1 MITKLETSLDLSK
14 KILGITLESVTPT
27 KIGKG
32 LKINIPVLM
41 SKIEKSEPTES
52 PLYSKGTSVFINASD
67 CKPQAKSNLKEVNY
81 LTASRE
87 ANASLNEIMVK
98 KEDGK
103 TYEIP
108 KGTKLEIECVM
119 EKISK
124 LTFNTNKFSNID
136 EDSEDEEDMTDDTSV
151 DDEEEVDEE

>member
-1 MITKLETSLDLSK
+1 MITKLESSLDLSK
-14 KILGITLESVTPT
+14 KILGITLESVIPT

-41 SKIEKSEPTES
+41 SKITKEEPKKS

-67 CKPQAKSNLKEVNY
+67 CKPQAKTNLHEINY
-81 LTASRE
+81 LVAARE
-87 ANASLNEIMVK
+87 SNASLNEILVK

-136 EDSEDEEDMTDDTSV
+136 EESEDEEDTTEEPSDKI
-151 DDEEEVDEE
+151 DESEEN

>member
-1 MITKLETSLDLSK
+1 MITKLESSLDLSK
-14 KILGITLESVTPT
+14 KLLGITLDSVLPT

-41 SKIEKSEPTES
+41 SKIAKEEPKES
-52 PLYSKGTSVFINASD
+52 PLYSKGTSVFTNASD
-67 CKPQAKSNLKEVNY
+67 CKPQAKTNLHEINY
-81 LTASRE
+81 LVASRE
-87 ANASLNEIMVK
+87 SNASLNEILVK

-124 LTFNTNKFSNID
+124 LTFNTNKFSNVD
-136 EDSEDEEDMTDDTSV
+136 EETEDEEDTTEESYDETDES
-151 DDEEEVDEE
+151 EEN

>member
-1 MITKLETSLDLSK
+1 MITKLESSLDLSK
-14 KILGITLESVTPT
+14 KILGITLESVIPT

-41 SKIEKSEPTES
+41 SKITKEEPKKS

-67 CKPQAKSNLKEVNY
+67 CKPQAKTNLHEINY
-81 LTASRE
+81 LVAARE
-87 ANASLNEIMVK
+87 SNTSLNEILVK

-136 EDSEDEEDMTDDTSV
+136 EESEDEEDTTEEPY
-151 DDEEEVDEE
+151 DEIDESEEN

>member
-1 MITKLETSLDLSK
+1 MITKMESSLDLSK
-14 KILGITLESVTPT
+14 KILGITLESVIPT

-41 SKIEKSEPTES
+41 SKITKEEPKKS

-67 CKPQAKSNLKEVNY
+67 CKPQAKTNLHEINY
-81 LTASRE
+81 LVAARE
-87 ANASLNEIMVK
+87 SNASLNEILVK

-136 EDSEDEEDMTDDTSV
+136 EETEDEEDTTEEPS
-151 DDEEEVDEE
+151 DEIDESEEN

>member
-1 MITKLETSLDLSK
+1 MITKLESSLDLSK
-14 KILGITLESVTPT
+14 KLLGITLESVLPT

-41 SKIEKSEPTES
+41 SKIAKEEPKES

-67 CKPQAKSNLKEVNY
+67 CKPQAKTNLHEINY
-81 LTASRE
+81 LVAARE
-87 ANASLNEIMVK
+87 SNASLNEILVK

-124 LTFNTNKFSNID
+124 LTFNTNKFSNVD
-136 EDSEDEEDMTDDTSV
+136 EETEDEEDTTEESYDETDES
-151 DDEEEVDEE
+151 EEN

>member
-1 MITKLETSLDLSK
+1 MITKLESSLDLSK
-14 KILGITLESVTPT
+14 KILGITLESVIPT

-41 SKIEKSEPTES
+41 SKITKEEPKKS

-67 CKPQAKSNLKEVNY
+67 CKPQAKTNLHEINY
-81 LTASRE
+81 LVAARE
-87 ANASLNEIMVK
+87 SNASLNEILVK

-136 EDSEDEEDMTDDTSV
+136 EESEDEEDTTEEPS
-151 DDEEEVDEE
+151 DEIDESEEN

>member
-1 MITKLETSLDLSK
+1 
-14 KILGITLESVTPT
+14 
-27 KIGKG
+27 
-32 LKINIPVLM
+32 M
-41 SKIEKSEPTES
+41 SKITKEEPKKS

-67 CKPQAKSNLKEVNY
+67 CKPQAKTNLHEINY
-81 LTASRE
+81 LVAARE
-87 ANASLNEIMVK
+87 SNASLNEILVK

-136 EDSEDEEDMTDDTSV
+136 EESEDEEDTTEEPS
-151 DDEEEVDEE
+151 DEIDESEEN

>member
-1 MITKLETSLDLSK
+1 MITKLETNLDLSK
-14 KILGITLESVTPT
+14 KLLGITLESVLPT

-41 SKIEKSEPTES
+41 SKIDKEEPKVS
-52 PLYSKGTSVFINASD
+52 PLYSKGSSVFINDSE
-67 CKPQAKSNLKEVNY
+67 CKPQAKTNLKELNY
-81 LTASRE
+81 LTAYRE
-87 ANASLNEIMVK
+87 SNASLNEILVK

-124 LTFNTNKFSNID
+124 LTFNTNKFSNVD
-136 EDSEDEEDMTDDTSV
+136 EDSEDVEDTSEEEDEEI
-151 DDEEEVDEE
+151 DENEEN

>member
-1 MITKLETSLDLSK
+1 MITKMESSLDLSK
-14 KILGITLESVTPT
+14 KILGITLESVIPT

-41 SKIEKSEPTES
+41 SKITKEEPKKS

-67 CKPQAKSNLKEVNY
+67 CKPQAKTNLHEINY
-81 LTASRE
+81 LVAARE
-87 ANASLNEIMVK
+87 SNASLNEILVK
-98 KEDGK
+98 KEDEK

-136 EDSEDEEDMTDDTSV
+136 EESEDEEDTTEEPS
-151 DDEEEVDEE
+151 DENDESEEN

>member
-1 MITKLETSLDLSK
+1 MITKMESSLDLSK
-14 KILGITLESVTPT
+14 KILGITLESVIPT

-41 SKIEKSEPTES
+41 SKITKEEPKKS

-67 CKPQAKSNLKEVNY
+67 CKPQAKTNLHEINY
-81 LTASRE
+81 LVAARE
-87 ANASLNEIMVK
+87 SNASLNEILVK

-136 EDSEDEEDMTDDTSV
+136 EESEDEEDTTEEPS
-151 DDEEEVDEE
+151 DEN

>member
-1 MITKLETSLDLSK
+1 MITKLESSLDLSK
-14 KILGITLESVTPT
+14 KILGITLESVIPT

-41 SKIEKSEPTES
+41 SKITKEEPKKS

-67 CKPQAKSNLKEVNY
+67 CKPQAKTNLHEINY
-81 LTASRE
+81 LVAARE
-87 ANASLNEIMVK
+87 SNASLNEILVK

-136 EDSEDEEDMTDDTSV
+136 EEIEDEEDTTEEPS
-151 DDEEEVDEE
+151 DEIDESEEN

>member
-1 MITKLETSLDLSK
+1 MITKLESSLDLSK
-14 KILGITLESVTPT
+14 KILGITLESVIPT

-41 SKIEKSEPTES
+41 SKITKEEPKKS

-67 CKPQAKSNLKEVNY
+67 CKPQAKTNLHEINY
-81 LTASRE
+81 LVAARE
-87 ANASLNEIMVK
+87 SNASLNEILVK

-136 EDSEDEEDMTDDTSV
+136 EESEDEEDTTEEPS
-151 DDEEEVDEE
+151 DENDKSEEN

>member
-1 MITKLETSLDLSK
+1 MITKMESSLDLSK
-14 KILGITLESVTPT
+14 KILGITLESVIPT

-41 SKIEKSEPTES
+41 SKITKEEPKKS

-67 CKPQAKSNLKEVNY
+67 CKPQAKTNLHEINY
-81 LTASRE
+81 LVAARE
-87 ANASLNEIMVK
+87 SNASLNEILVK

-108 KGTKLEIECVM
+108 KGTKLETQINFQILTKKVKTR
-119 EKISK
+119 KILRK
-124 LTFNTNKFSNID
+124 NHLTKMMKVKKTNIFRYQRDRIS
-136 EDSEDEEDMTDDTSV
+136 
-151 DDEEEVDEE
+151 

>member
-1 MITKLETSLDLSK
+1 MITKLESSLDLSK
-14 KILGITLESVTPT
+14 KILGITLESVIPT

-41 SKIEKSEPTES
+41 SKITKEEPKKS

-67 CKPQAKSNLKEVNY
+67 CKPQAKTNLHEINY
-81 LTASRE
+81 LVAARE
-87 ANASLNEIMVK
+87 SNASLNEILVK

-136 EDSEDEEDMTDDTSV
+136 EESEDEEDTTEDPS
-151 DDEEEVDEE
+151 DEIDESEEN

>member
-1 MITKLETSLDLSK
+1 MITKLESSLDLSK
-14 KILGITLESVTPT
+14 KILGITLESVIPT

-41 SKIEKSEPTES
+41 SKITKEEPKKS

-67 CKPQAKSNLKEVNY
+67 CKPQAKTNLHEINY
-81 LTASRE
+81 LVAARE
-87 ANASLNEIMVK
+87 SNASLNEILVK

-136 EDSEDEEDMTDDTSV
+136 EEIEDEEDTTEEPS
-151 DDEEEVDEE
+151 DEIDKSEEN